1 MSNQVIHFCPPHDLW
16 GPPGVELA
24 LLGPSPPPGPRVHS
38 GTCFVL
44 LGLSCSSCFPCSWRC
59 GRPGG
64 LSPRPC
70 APRQARRGAEVSWGC
85 AVGLQTE
92 IRTLQPQLGATA
104 TAICL
109 SCQIPVT
116 GICWAGKL
124 TYGLSG
130 GSEQLLRAVEE
141 REGAG
146 EGAGF
151 SGELGSPCSRRLG
164 VEFILE
170 DREGRSQSGAWQGR

>member
-1 MSNQVIHFCPPHDLW
+1 MTSGDLQGWSLLSW
-16 GPPGVELA
+16 GPLRHLVPVCTAEPA
-24 LLGPSPPPGPRVHS
+24 L
-38 GTCFVL
+38 
-44 LGLSCSSCFPCSWRC
+44 CSWAF
-59 GRPGG
+59 PAAAVSPAAGG
-64 LSPRPC
+64 AGDLGACLQGHVP
-70 APRQARRGAEVSWGC
+70 PRQARRGAEVSWGC